1 MHGNKGPTEGIEPPE
16 TPPTALN
23 FLGAMRDAARDSVA
37 KDRRERLITSI
48 FDGLV
53 LLNPFDG
60 EDVAED
66 ELDGDALVVARYVT
80 TLASAFDHYIE
91 TGDVIVGADPLG
103 HLKST

>member
-1 MHGNKGPTEGIEPPE
+1 MHGSKGPTEGIEPPE
-16 TPPTALN
+16 TPLTALN
-23 FLGAMRDAARDSVA
+23 LLGAMRAARDSVA
-37 KDRRERLITSI
+37 KDRRERLIASI

-103 HLKST
+103 HLRST